1 MTKIMHSL
9 EIRRMVKGEIIA
21 KELEECG
28 EVLFVMEGRYN
39 VGYEINKIVKLRKQF
54 GPSTTIGSFQICF
67 HKRFLFIYKVHTDMI
82 CYAISRKKWFNI
94 HNDFPQFY
102 RVMKEKIVHHYKQ
115 QIYTPLMNQKNKDI
129 KNLEKR
135 KDFQQILAM
144 NDPEFKEINKC
155 MESIVEEELQ

>member
-54 GPSTTIGSFQICF
+54 GPSTTIGSF
-67 HKRFLFIYKVHTDMI
+67 
-82 CYAISRKKWFNI
+82 
-94 HNDFPQFY
+94 
-102 RVMKEKIVHHYKQ
+102 
-115 QIYTPLMNQKNKDI
+115 
-129 KNLEKR
+129 
-135 KDFQQILAM
+135 
-144 NDPEFKEINKC
+144 
-155 MESIVEEELQ
+155 